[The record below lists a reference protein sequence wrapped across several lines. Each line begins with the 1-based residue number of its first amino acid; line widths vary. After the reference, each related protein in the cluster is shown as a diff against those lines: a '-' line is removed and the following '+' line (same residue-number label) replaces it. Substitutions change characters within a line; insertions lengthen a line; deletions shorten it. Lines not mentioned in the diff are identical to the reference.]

1 MLNML
6 KGNIQSSE
14 RKKTG
19 KSAFSGIS
27 IVVVLLV
34 ISVSAIVYI
43 AIPSASLKEQIDLKK
58 HNIEFFDNLEKE
70 QISAL
75 KIRSLFKNRVTKDNS
90 DFLREIGP
98 IPNGKFLSSFS
109 EVGEGNYEYRQKYVA
124 YRDRLVYYTVNIPR
138 RDYFGNIEYDEEE
151 RTKIVKEPYW
161 DYKVKKI
168 PFEYSYSLV
177 TFDMSESISANATD
191 SVYEKQTLL
200 FAKELE
206 VYKHYMFSPAQRKI
220 VYDND
225 WATFYGKILPTNRK
239 AIAYSTKDQEGKPV
253 LRSIFFANRK
263 AYMLEVHSEHQLEEK
278 SQWIMKGFTT
288 FYLGDFNDSVNGKL
302 LLIVLGAFIF
312 LVLILICLLM
322 PMHLLRTNTILSRQ
336 KCILCRCMLALG
348 ILDMLCVFAE
358 IYGICIGV
366 FMQDFYWWC
375 MFSLFLG
382 AIVTSVFTVIY
393 GMSRAE
399 NTFDYLIPNGV
410 KKYLCNRHVT
420 DAEYKSIVVFLV
432 YPLFVLGSSP
442 LGIGVLIY
450 ILPVSLITLLLMEI
464 RNFSNWSHGDIHKDG
479 NELKGEGLGI
489 FKDYY
494 LLLDIDRTASEE
506 DIDKAFNKAMTKYN
520 SGIDYSLYGETY
532 KHNIQEAYRVLSSTN
547 RLKPEYDREF
557 DVYRTSNMPEYQY
570 SDEKTK
576 NDIVLVQKEFWDGKI
591 QNKRIKK
598 RETYNSVVRG
608 IYLFLLLLIIA
619 AIVLFVPFKE
629 HSDRFSDDYRESLWN
644 ELFSGDIFSSD
655 D

>member
-1 MLNML
+1 MLNIL

-19 KSAFSGIS
+19 KRAFSGIF

-43 AIPSASLKEQIDLKK
+43 AITSASLKEQIDLKK

-75 KIRSLFKNRVTKDNS
+75 KTRSLFKNKTTKDNS

-109 EVGEGNYEYRQKYVA
+109 EVGEGKYEYRQNFVA
-124 YRDRLVYYTVNIPR
+124 YNDRLVYYTVNIPR

-151 RTKIVKEPYW
+151 RTKYVKEPYW
-161 DYKVKKI
+161 DYKIKKI

-177 TFDMSESISANATD
+177 TFDMSELISANATD

-206 VYKHYMFSPAQRKI
+206 VYKHCMFSPAQRKI
-220 VYDND
+220 VYDNY

-302 LLIVLGAFIF
+302 LLVVLSAFIF

-322 PMHLLRTNTILSRQ
+322 PKHLLRTNTILSRQ
-336 KCILCRCMLALG
+336 KSILYHCMLVLG
-348 ILDMLCVFAE
+348 ILDMLCVFTE

-375 MFSLFLG
+375 MFCLFLG
-382 AIVTSVFTVIY
+382 ATVTSVFTVIY

-399 NTFDYLIPNGV
+399 NTFDYLVPKGI
-410 KKYLCNRHVT
+410 KKYLYNRHVT

-432 YPLFVLGSSP
+432 YPLFVLGGSP

-532 KHNIQEAYRVLSSTN
+532 KQNIQEAYRVLSSTN

-557 DVYRTSNMPEYQY
+557 EVYRTSNMPEYQY
-570 SDEKTK
+570 SDERTK
-576 NDIVLVQKEFWDGKI
+576 RDIMLVQKELGGTLLAS
-591 QNKRIKK
+591 KK
-598 RETYNSVVRG
+598 YDTCAKVHNLVIRAVV
-608 IYLFLLLLIIA
+608 IYGVFLT
-619 AIVLFVPFKE
+619 IVSSILFVPVKKHTTFG
-629 HSDRFSDDYRESLWN
+629 DVYWESLWDKVR
-644 ELFSGDIFSSD
+644 FID

>member
-1 MLNML
+1 MLNIL

-14 RKKTG
+14 RKKNG
-19 KSAFSGIS
+19 KRAFSGIF

-34 ISVSAIVYI
+34 ISVIAIVYI
-43 AIPSASLKEQIDLKK
+43 AITSVSLKEQMDLKK
-58 HNIEFFDNLEKE
+58 HNIKFFDNLEKE

-75 KIRSLFKNRVTKDNS
+75 KTRSLFKNRATKDNS

-109 EVGEGNYEYRQKYVA
+109 EVGEGKYEYWQNYVA

-138 RDYFGNIEYDEEE
+138 RDYFGNIEYDEEK
-151 RTKIVKEPYW
+151 RTKYVKEPYW

-177 TFDMSESISANATD
+177 TFDMSELISANATD

-220 VYDND
+220 VYDNY

-263 AYMLEVHSEHQLEEK
+263 AYMLEVRSEHQLEEK

-302 LLIVLGAFIF
+302 LLFVLSAFIF
-312 LVLILICLLM
+312 LVFILICLLM
-322 PMHLLRTNTILSRQ
+322 PRHLLRTNTILSRQ
-336 KCILCRCMLALG
+336 KSILCRCMLVLG
-348 ILDMLCVFAE
+348 ILDMLCVFTE

-375 MFSLFLG
+375 MFCLFLD
-382 AIVTSVFTVIY
+382 ATITSVFTIIY
-393 GMSRAE
+393 GKSRAE
-399 NTFDYLIPNGV
+399 NTFDYLVPKSV
-410 KKYLCNRHVT
+410 KKYLYNRHVT

-479 NELKGEGLGI
+479 NELKGDGLGI

-494 LLLDIDRTASEE
+494 LLLNIDRSASEE

-557 DVYRTSNMPEYQY
+557 DAYRASNDSEYLY
-570 SDEKTK
+570 SDERTK
-576 NDIVLVQKEFWDGKI
+576 RDIMLVQKELGGTLLAS
-591 QNKRIKK
+591 KK
-598 RETYNSVVRG
+598 YDTCAKVHNLVIRAVV
-608 IYLFLLLLIIA
+608 IYGVFL
-619 AIVLFVPFKE
+619 AIVSSILFVPVKKHTTFG
-629 HSDRFSDDYRESLWN
+629 DVYWESLWDKVR
-644 ELFSGDIFSSD
+644 FID

>member
-1 MLNML
+1 MLNIL

-19 KSAFSGIS
+19 KRAFSGIF

-43 AIPSASLKEQIDLKK
+43 AITSASLKEQIDLKK

-75 KIRSLFKNRVTKDNS
+75 KTRSLFKNKTTKDNS

-109 EVGEGNYEYRQKYVA
+109 EVGEGKYEYRQNFVA
-124 YRDRLVYYTVNIPR
+124 YNDRLVYYTVNIPR

-151 RTKIVKEPYW
+151 RTKYVKEPYW
-161 DYKVKKI
+161 DYKIKKI

-177 TFDMSESISANATD
+177 TFDMSELISANATD

-220 VYDND
+220 VYDNY

-302 LLIVLGAFIF
+302 LLVVLSAFIF

-322 PMHLLRTNTILSRQ
+322 PKHLLRTNTILSRQ
-336 KCILCRCMLALG
+336 KSILYHCMLVLG
-348 ILDMLCVFAE
+348 ILDMLCVFTE

-375 MFSLFLG
+375 KFCLFLG
-382 AIVTSVFTVIY
+382 ATVTSVFTVIY

-399 NTFDYLIPNGV
+399 NTFDYLVPKGI
-410 KKYLCNRHVT
+410 KKYLYNRHVT

-532 KHNIQEAYRVLSSTN
+532 KQNIQEAYRVLSSTN

-557 DVYRTSNMPEYQY
+557 EVYCTSNMPEYQY
-570 SDEKTK
+570 SDERTK
-576 NDIVLVQKEFWDGKI
+576 RDIILVQKELGGTLLAS
-591 QNKRIKK
+591 KK
-598 RETYNSVVRG
+598 YDTCAKVHNLVIRAVV
-608 IYLFLLLLIIA
+608 IYGVFL
-619 AIVLFVPFKE
+619 AIVSSILFVPVKKHTTFG
-629 HSDRFSDDYRESLWN
+629 DVYWESLWDKVR
-644 ELFSGDIFSSD
+644 FID

>member
-1 MLNML
+1 MLNIL

-14 RKKTG
+14 RKKNG
-19 KSAFSGIS
+19 KRAFSGIF

-34 ISVSAIVYI
+34 ISVIAIVYI
-43 AIPSASLKEQIDLKK
+43 AITSVSLKEQMDLKK
-58 HNIEFFDNLEKE
+58 HNIKFFDNLEKE

-75 KIRSLFKNRVTKDNS
+75 KTRSLFKNRATKDNS

-109 EVGEGNYEYRQKYVA
+109 EVGEGKYEYWQNYVA

-138 RDYFGNIEYDEEE
+138 RDYFGNIEYDEEK
-151 RTKIVKEPYW
+151 RTKYVKEPYW

-177 TFDMSESISANATD
+177 TFDMSELISANATD

-220 VYDND
+220 VYDNY

-239 AIAYSTKDQEGKPV
+239 A
-253 LRSIFFANRK
+253 
-263 AYMLEVHSEHQLEEK
+263 YMLEVRSEHQLEEK

-302 LLIVLGAFIF
+302 LLFVLSAFIF
-312 LVLILICLLM
+312 LVFILICLLM
-322 PMHLLRTNTILSRQ
+322 PRHLLRTNTILSRQ
-336 KCILCRCMLALG
+336 KSILCRCMLVLG
-348 ILDMLCVFAE
+348 ILDMLCVFTE

-375 MFSLFLG
+375 MFCLFLG
-382 AIVTSVFTVIY
+382 ATITSVFTIIY
-393 GMSRAE
+393 GKSRAE
-399 NTFDYLIPNGV
+399 NTFDYLVPKSV
-410 KKYLCNRHVT
+410 KKYLYNRHVT

-479 NELKGEGLGI
+479 NELKGDGLGI

-494 LLLDIDRTASEE
+494 LLLNIDRSASEE

-557 DVYRTSNMPEYQY
+557 DAYRASNDSEYLY
-570 SDEKTK
+570 SDERTK
-576 NDIVLVQKEFWDGKI
+576 RDIMLVQKELGGTLLAS
-591 QNKRIKK
+591 KK
-598 RETYNSVVRG
+598 YDTCAKVHNLVIRAVV
-608 IYLFLLLLIIA
+608 IYGVFL
-619 AIVLFVPFKE
+619 AIVSSILFVPVKKHTTFG
-629 HSDRFSDDYRESLWN
+629 DVYWESLWDKVR
-644 ELFSGDIFSSD
+644 FID

>member
-1 MLNML
+1 MLNIL

-14 RKKTG
+14 RKKNG
-19 KSAFSGIS
+19 KRAFSGIF

-34 ISVSAIVYI
+34 ISVIAIVYI
-43 AIPSASLKEQIDLKK
+43 AITSVSLKEQMDLKK
-58 HNIEFFDNLEKE
+58 HNIKFFDNLEKE

-75 KIRSLFKNRVTKDNS
+75 KTRSLFKNRATKDNS

-109 EVGEGNYEYRQKYVA
+109 EVGEGKYEYWQNYVA

-138 RDYFGNIEYDEEE
+138 RDYFGNIEYDEEK
-151 RTKIVKEPYW
+151 RTKYVKEPYW

-177 TFDMSESISANATD
+177 TFDMSELISANATD

-220 VYDND
+220 VYDNY

-263 AYMLEVHSEHQLEEK
+263 AYMLEVRSEHQLEEK

-302 LLIVLGAFIF
+302 LLFVLSAFIF
-312 LVLILICLLM
+312 LVFILICLLM
-322 PMHLLRTNTILSRQ
+322 PRHLLRTNTILSRQ
-336 KCILCRCMLALG
+336 KSILCRCMLVLG
-348 ILDMLCVFAE
+348 ILDMLCVFTE

-375 MFSLFLG
+375 MFCLFLG
-382 AIVTSVFTVIY
+382 ATITSVFTIIY
-393 GMSRAE
+393 GKSRAE
-399 NTFDYLIPNGV
+399 NTFDYLVPKSV
-410 KKYLCNRHVT
+410 KKYLYNRHVT

-479 NELKGEGLGI
+479 NELKGDGLGI

-494 LLLDIDRTASEE
+494 LLLNIDRSASEE
-506 DIDKAFNKAMTKYN
+506 DIDL
-520 SGIDYSLYGETY
+520 SLIHISEPT
-532 KHNIQEAYRVLSSTN
+532 R
-547 RLKPEYDREF
+547 P
-557 DVYRTSNMPEYQY
+557 
-570 SDEKTK
+570 
-576 NDIVLVQKEFWDGKI
+576 
-591 QNKRIKK
+591 
-598 RETYNSVVRG
+598 
-608 IYLFLLLLIIA
+608 
-619 AIVLFVPFKE
+619 
-629 HSDRFSDDYRESLWN
+629 
-644 ELFSGDIFSSD
+644 
-655 D
+655 

>member
-1 MLNML
+1 MLNIL

-14 RKKTG
+14 KKKNG
-19 KSAFSGIS
+19 KRAFSGIF

-34 ISVSAIVYI
+34 ISVIAIVYI
-43 AIPSASLKEQIDLKK
+43 AITSVSLKEQMDLKK
-58 HNIEFFDNLEKE
+58 HNIKFFDNLEKE

-75 KIRSLFKNRVTKDNS
+75 KTRSLFKNRATKDNS

-109 EVGEGNYEYRQKYVA
+109 EVGEGKYEYWQNYVA

-138 RDYFGNIEYDEEE
+138 RDYFGNIEYDEEK
-151 RTKIVKEPYW
+151 RTKYVKEPYW

-177 TFDMSESISANATD
+177 TFDMSELISANATD

-220 VYDND
+220 VYDNY

-239 AIAYSTKDQEGKPV
+239 A
-253 LRSIFFANRK
+253 
-263 AYMLEVHSEHQLEEK
+263 YMLEVRSEHQLEEK

-302 LLIVLGAFIF
+302 LLFVLSAFIF
-312 LVLILICLLM
+312 LVFILICLLM
-322 PMHLLRTNTILSRQ
+322 PRHLLRTNTILSRQ
-336 KCILCRCMLALG
+336 KSILCRCMLVLG
-348 ILDMLCVFAE
+348 ILDMLCVFTE

-375 MFSLFLG
+375 MFCLFLG
-382 AIVTSVFTVIY
+382 ATITSVFTIIY
-393 GMSRAE
+393 GKSRAE
-399 NTFDYLIPNGV
+399 NTFDYLVPKSV
-410 KKYLCNRHVT
+410 KKYLYNRHVT

-479 NELKGEGLGI
+479 NELKGDGLGI

-494 LLLDIDRTASEE
+494 LLLNIDRSASEE

-557 DVYRTSNMPEYQY
+557 DAYRASNDSEYLY
-570 SDEKTK
+570 SDERTK
-576 NDIVLVQKEFWDGKI
+576 RDIMLVQKELGGTLLAS
-591 QNKRIKK
+591 KK
-598 RETYNSVVRG
+598 YDTCAKVHNLVIRAVV
-608 IYLFLLLLIIA
+608 IYGVFL
-619 AIVLFVPFKE
+619 AIVSSILFVPVKKHTTFG
-629 HSDRFSDDYRESLWN
+629 DVYWESLWDKVR
-644 ELFSGDIFSSD
+644 FID